1 VERGAS
7 ALAKEPESGPSGIPP
22 PQAPPATVA
31 EALARAREHG
41 RLAAAETLIA
51 IQALLDAAALAG
63 SGQPL
68 RAHRQLAPLARLL
81 EGLAS
86 DLARRGDDGPE
97 PLLAAIAEALDL
109 EIARWE
115 RRAQEDLEARA
126 VLRAFLGLREIL
138 WEIGVRSGRSAS
150 KPRPGPQRAR
160 QRPAGSRVQ
169 RVPVQG

>member
-1 VERGAS
+1 
-7 ALAKEPESGPSGIPP
+7 LAKEPESGPSSAPRHE
-22 PQAPPATVA
+22 APPATLE

-41 RLAAAETLIA
+41 RLALAETLTA

-63 SGQPL
+63 SGRPL
-68 RAHRQLAPLARLL
+68 QAHHQFASLARVL

-86 DLARRGDDGPE
+86 DLGRRGGDSPE
-97 PLLAAIAEALDL
+97 PLLASIAEALDI

-115 RRAQEDLEARA
+115 KRAGDDPDARA

-138 WEIGVRSGRSAS
+138 WEFGV
-150 KPRPGPQRAR
+150 RPGPQRAR
-160 QRPAGSRVQ
+160 QRPAGPRIQ

>member
-1 VERGAS
+1 
-7 ALAKEPESGPSGIPP
+7 LAKEPESGPSSAPRRE
-22 PQAPPATVA
+22 APPATLE

-41 RLAAAETLIA
+41 RLALAETLTA

-63 SGQPL
+63 SGRPL
-68 RAHRQLAPLARLL
+68 RAHRQLAPLARVL

-86 DLARRGDDGPE
+86 NLGRHGGDSPE
-97 PLLAAIAEALDL
+97 PLLASIAEALDV

-115 RRAQEDLEARA
+115 KRARDDIDARA

-138 WEIGVRSGRSAS
+138 WEFGV
-150 KPRPGPQRAR
+150 RPGPQRAR
-160 QRPAGSRVQ
+160 QRPAGPRIQ

>member
-1 VERGAS
+1 
-7 ALAKEPESGPSGIPP
+7 LAKEPESEASSTPRRE
-22 PQAPPATVA
+22 APPATVE

-41 RLAAAETLIA
+41 RLAAAETLTA

-63 SGQPL
+63 SGRPS
-68 RAHRQLAPLARLL
+68 RAHRQLAPLARVL

-86 DLARRGDDGPE
+86 DLGRRGGDGPE
-97 PLLAAIAEALDL
+97 PLLASIAEALDV

-115 RRAQEDLEARA
+115 KRARDDLDARP

-138 WEIGVRSGRSAS
+138 WELGVRPGRSAS
-150 KPRPGPQRAR
+150 APRPGPQRAR
-160 QRPAGSRVQ
+160 QRPAGPRIQ

>member
-1 VERGAS
+1 M
-7 ALAKEPESGPSGIPP
+7 AKEPESGPASTPRSD
-22 PQAPPATVA
+22 AAPATLE

-41 RLAAAETLIA
+41 RLALAETLTA

-63 SGQPL
+63 SGRPL
-68 RAHRQLAPLARLL
+68 RDHRQLAPLARLL

-86 DLARRGDDGPE
+86 DLGRRGGDSPE
-97 PLLAAIAEALDL
+97 SLLASIAEALDI

-115 RRAQEDLEARA
+115 KRAGDDPDARA

-138 WEIGVRSGRSAS
+138 WEFGV
-150 KPRPGPQRAR
+150 RPGPQQAR
-160 QRPAGSRVQ
+160 QRPAGPRIQ

>member
-1 VERGAS
+1 
-7 ALAKEPESGPSGIPP
+7 LAKEPESEASNTPRRE
-22 PQAPPATVA
+22 APPATVE

-41 RLAAAETLIA
+41 RLAAAETLTA

-63 SGQPL
+63 SGRPS

-86 DLARRGDDGPE
+86 DLARRGGDGPE
-97 PLLAAIAEALDL
+97 PLIASVAEALDI

-115 RRAQEDLEARA
+115 KRARDDLDARA

-138 WEIGVRSGRSAS
+138 WELGV
-150 KPRPGPQRAR
+150 RPGPKRAR
-160 QRPAGSRVQ
+160 QRPARPRIQ

>member
-1 VERGAS
+1 
-7 ALAKEPESGPSGIPP
+7 LAKEPESGPSSAPRRE
-22 PQAPPATVA
+22 APPATLE

-41 RLAAAETLIA
+41 RLALAETLTA

-63 SGQPL
+63 SGRPL
-68 RAHRQLAPLARLL
+68 RAHRQLAPLARVL

-86 DLARRGDDGPE
+86 DLARRGGDSPE
-97 PLLAAIAEALDL
+97 PLLASIAEALDV

-115 RRAQEDLEARA
+115 KRARDDLDARS

-138 WEIGVRSGRSAS
+138 WEFGV
-150 KPRPGPQRAR
+150 RPGPKRAR
-160 QRPAGSRVQ
+160 KRPAGPRIQ